1 VILPRRAKK
10 RPPVSTKG
18 PGNFT
23 LRKLSRGDVLFAIEE
38 PADELALIVDGKL
51 EVVFGDETMGT
62 LGRGALCGE
71 ASAFLDGEV
80 RTATV
85 RAIDATRAL
94 VLGDEG
100 LTLGVDDF
108 LTNS

>member
-38 PADELALIVDGKL
+38 PADELALIVDG
-51 EVVFGDETMGT
+51 TMGT